1 MAYHIPYEDEQDYLI
16 SMFRHQFTNFLPFSY
31 WSNPHT
37 RRIHTPYEDEFGVQ
51 VSEMRC
57 YLDLTYE
64 TLRAEVLDEVKD
76 KFCFFG
82 YHADQQEGR
91 QMGGVFVQYM
101 DNFTLHHRFMG
112 ATIGKGNVCHE
123 AIARALIPEDCE
135 LAIEPDLACTGMR
148 DLVMNVSEKLLS
160 VLTGIVPKCHP
171 FSDFLRYP
179 SAAYRAHG
187 FNPDD
192 LPGKKLELL
201 EVLDPFVSSL
211 SDDKHYT
218 AGDFMFGLR
227 ICEEKLEKLNT
238 REARQVQEH
247 LLTEKKTLLQ
257 KKQFLG
263 ALLVD
268 PRVNNRE
275 NAFLSKDQKEIAL
288 NHLMLPRAS

>member
-76 KFCFFG
+76 KFRVPCRSAG
-82 YHADQQEGR
+82 GAADGR
-91 QMGGVFVQYM
+91 RLRAVHGQLY
-101 DNFTLHHRFMG
+101 TAPPG

-238 REARQVQEH
+238 REARQVLEH